1 MVYVFVREDRSS
13 VPAPLIGLSKK
24 MGFRRSPSSGGDPRL
39 AVPARQPGEL
49 RREPACGAPLR
60 LGQLRTLRKLSAL
73 GPKRPQADAEYEH
86 EEDHSTDDVDT
97 VDRGHAPILARKA
110 QSQPL
115 AVLRACGLGKR
126 ELTGQP
132 GSMKLRPAAL

>member
-1 MVYVFVREDRSS
+1 VNFVANQ
-13 VPAPLIGLSKK
+13 PAAPLSDSVS
-24 MGFRRSPSSGGDPRL
+24 F
-39 AVPARQPGEL
+39 VP
-49 RREPACGAPLR
+49 
-60 LGQLRTLRKLSAL
+60 RKLSAL

-115 AVLRACGLGKR
+115 AVLRFACGLGKR

-132 GSMKLRPAAL
+132 GSMKLLPASL